1 MAKIDIY
8 KTPIPLISY
17 CLVTSPRELA
27 HAEKIFGLPRVAFCA
42 VGSEAMTQFFDSG
55 VCIVHIARVDERDD
69 IQTYGLLVHEA
80 VHIYQEMIAKM
91 REEDPSIEF
100 EAYSIQKIA
109 VDLFT
114 TYNNKIK
121 KDS

>member
-55 VCIVHIARVDERDD
+55 VCIFI
-69 IQTYGLLVHEA
+69 LLA
-80 VHIYQEMIAKM
+80 WMRGTIYRLMG
-91 REEDPSIEF
+91 
-100 EAYSIQKIA
+100 Y
-109 VDLFT
+109 
-114 TYNNKIK
+114 
-121 KDS
+121 